1 MNWTDGSSHTC
12 CALHS
17 VQSSAATFPFVSTVK
32 WVLFAPSGMRTRQ
45 IDQVMPNLTA
55 KLVGS
60 PDSIAGV
67 MLCLCHR
74 CIVCMCVECARI
86 DEMMYGH
93 VPEEGP
99 RQSAAR
105 FHRRSPQCAAHG
117 PLTAVTIPISIY
129 WSLLQFINSIIY
141 AVYTLAT
148 G

>member
-1 MNWTDGSSHTC
+1 
-12 CALHS
+12 
-17 VQSSAATFPFVSTVK
+17 
-32 WVLFAPSGMRTRQ
+32 MRTRQ

-60 PDSIAGV
+60 PDSIGRYYALLV
-67 MLCLCHR
+67 PSLHC
-74 CIVCMCVECARI
+74 VCMCVECTGI

-93 VPEEGP
+93 VSEEGL

-105 FHRRSPQCAAHG
+105 FQRRSPQCAAHG

-141 AVYTLAT
+141 AVYSHWLRNSPFGIALARTLIHRRGIAVVRGT
-148 G
+148 ILPFVFFFRVVCE